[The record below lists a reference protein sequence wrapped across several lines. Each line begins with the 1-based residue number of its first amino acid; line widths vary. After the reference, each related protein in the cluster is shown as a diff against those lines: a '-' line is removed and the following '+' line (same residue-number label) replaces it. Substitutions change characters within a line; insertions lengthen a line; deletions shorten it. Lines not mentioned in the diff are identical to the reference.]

1 MSTTGDQLEEK
12 RGTLLYM
19 LQQVTLPEAAFLNH
33 PELIRQLNRESSVQ
47 SLVHMG
53 SKALVRCVQIGLI
66 EGEDDGDENIHVLI
80 GITKQI
86 TIHPHKRNGYSLYV
100 LTMPEPVK
108 MPEAHFAA
116 IVHKDD
122 EAKHHMHES
131 PSTRYFTLEKSC
143 SPLPM
148 LCEVRRDRA
157 HNNYGEGPA
166 PEMAAF
172 VDAVFDRIG
181 V

>member
-1 MSTTGDQLEEK
+1 MSTIDQPLEEK
-12 RGTLLYM
+12 RATLLYM
-19 LQQVTLPEAAFLNH
+19 LQQVTLPDAAFLNH
-33 PELIRQLNRESSVQ
+33 PELIRQLNRESSIQ
-47 SLVHMG
+47 SLLHMG
-53 SKALVRCVQIGLI
+53 SKALVQCVRIGLI
-66 EGEDDGDENIHVLI
+66 EGEDDGDENIQVLI
-80 GITKQI
+80 GITNQI
-86 TIHPHKRNGYSLYV
+86 TIQPHKRNGYTLYV
-100 LTMPEPVK
+100 VTMPKPVK

-122 EAKHHMHES
+122 EAKEYMHES

-148 LCEVRRDRA
+148 LCEVKRNRA

-172 VDAVFDRIG
+172 VDAVFDRVG